1 MLKKNKI
8 LPFIAF
14 SLLAVTCLS
23 GCKEKTNDSSPTPSE
38 QSSSSIQTVDFLALT
53 RRITYAKE
61 NYLTEENKN
70 VYTTESYEALQTA
83 VAEGEALLE
92 KANVTQK
99 EVDDAVEKIN
109 NAINNLISLVKPDK
123 TLTEIGNFL
132 DQVQGNYTLT
142 VKDYYAKKETSSF
155 ETYTILSN

>member
-1 MLKKNKI
+1 MK
-8 LPFIAF
+8 
-14 SLLAVTCLS
+14 SW
-23 GCKEKTNDSSPTPSE
+23 
-38 QSSSSIQTVDFLALT
+38 DFFDL
-53 RRITYAKE
+53 
-61 NYLTEENKN
+61 
-70 VYTTESYEALQTA
+70 
-83 VAEGEALLE
+83 LLE